1 MLDLAAV
8 QAMMLGAVPFNRVLG
23 VRIESVAP
31 ERVEVVLPEAPER
44 LNHVGTIHAAAQFG
58 LGEAASGSMML
69 AAFGDLQAAGA
80 VPLAA
85 EATIR
90 YRKPSRGDLRGVA
103 TLSNAEQARVRAEI
117 MASGKGR
124 CTVAVQLIDA
134 EGVATTELSVE
145 WVLLKRQE
153 RQ

>member
-8 QAMMLGAVPFNRVLG
+8 QAIMTGAVPFNRVLG
-23 VRIESVAP
+23 IRVEAVAP

-44 LNHVGTIHAAAQFG
+44 LNHVGTLHAAAQFG
-58 LGEAASGSMML
+58 LGEATSGSMMV

-90 YRKPSRGDLRGVA
+90 YRKASRGELRGVA
-103 TLSNAEQARVRAEI
+103 TLAHDEQARVRGEI
-117 MASGKGR
+117 EASGKSR
-124 CTVAVQLIDA
+124 CTVQVQLIDA
-134 EGVATTELSVE
+134 GGTVTTEMSVE
-145 WVLLKRQE
+145 WVLLKRQ
-153 RQ
+153 